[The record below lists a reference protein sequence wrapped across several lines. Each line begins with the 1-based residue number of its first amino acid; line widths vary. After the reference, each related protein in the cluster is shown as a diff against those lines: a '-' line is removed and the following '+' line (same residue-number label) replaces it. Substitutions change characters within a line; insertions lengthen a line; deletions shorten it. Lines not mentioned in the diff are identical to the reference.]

1 MNTALRGHPGGMNNP
16 VAQAKQKFLWKA
28 VAFAAGSVA
37 TVAVRKGAAAVWRA
51 ERHEDPPTQAAANGV
66 PWRDALVWAVSVG
79 VGAAVARVVAERG
92 AAAAWNVATGEA
104 PPIAA

>member
-1 MNTALRGHPGGMNNP
+1 MKNPGTQQILWRGI
-16 VAQAKQKFLWKA
+16 
-28 VAFAAGSVA
+28 AFAAGSLA
-37 TVAVRKGAAAVWRA
+37 TVGVRKAAAALWRA
-51 ERHEDPPTQAAANGV
+51 ERHEDPPTQAAASGV

-92 AAAAWNVATGEA
+92 AAAAWNAATGEA